1 MAIAQGDGSIVL
13 TTKVDTS
20 GMKKSTNEL
29 RSEAMKLAAQ
39 YRKAGMSQS
48 EAQKKAY
55 QELGITTKE
64 TEKATKKTKE
74 YGEQAKKSGAMAKS
88 AFAAVGKAA
97 AAIAVASA
105 AAVVAVTKQSVDA
118 FAEYEQLV
126 GGVETLFK
134 GSSQKLIEYANQAYK
149 TAGLSANQYMA
160 TVTSFSASLI
170 SSLGGDTE
178 KAADYANR
186 AIIDMSDNANK
197 MGTSMEA
204 IQNAY
209 QGFAKQNY
217 TMLDNLKLGYG
228 GTKTEMERLIKD
240 ASQLTEIQKELGV
253 TVDANDTSFGNI
265 VNAISVMQA
274 KMGIAGA
281 TFEEAEKTIS
291 GSAATMKAAWQN
303 VLTAISGG
311 GDLDRAINN
320 LVESISNYFE
330 NIVPVV
336 ERALSGIGRLIEK
349 VVPMLVQTVAKSL
362 IKAIPSL
369 LNAVYEMIIGLAKGI
384 YQGIIDLF
392 NGTSK
397 EALTEQA
404 ENIEQSVKNQNDL
417 TKAVEETNE
426 AMEKTTASF
435 DTVEILSAG
444 TAQNA
449 NAGPIIP
456 EMSGGGLGES
466 LEIEETEKELS
477 AFEKALKK
485 SFNKISKTIKKAWD
499 SSPIK
504 SFWEN
509 VILESFWGE
518 FSWQAIG
525 ERIKSTTWYMWNSE
539 PVQAFWGAVRSAGQF
554 GLNAFQNIG
563 TSLWENLKTTW
574 GNIEGDFNTMTSN
587 MSGLWTAF
595 WQDVQVGIDT
605 WGQPIIEGVNGVF
618 NSMWTTAIDPYIQLM
633 VGAWSDFTGI
643 LKSKWEEYG
652 WPLIDNIGQF
662 AANVIALF
670 QSIYDNVLEPIITP
684 FLQELSSLW
693 NNHIS
698 GLVDRFV
705 EFVMKIVNGA
715 VEIYNKFIHP
725 IANWLMKVLAPAW
738 NYIGKLISGVFGT
751 IIGTIADVAGGL
763 FKYLGGIID
772 FIVGVFTGDWKRA
785 WEGVKSIFKG
795 IFEALVG
802 IVKSPINLIIDFI
815 NAFIAGLNKVQFDLP
830 DWGVLGDW
838 AGKKFGL
845 NIPNIPKLAQGTVV
859 PPNKEFMAVLGDNK
873 KEHEIVSPVSTMK
886 QAFMEAMIEMGG
898 NFGGGNTE
906 VVLEIDGREFG
917 RAVVEQGNK
926 ENRRIGTRLVIA

>member
-1 MAIAQGDGSIVL
+1 MATPQGDGSIIL
-13 TTKVDTS
+13 TTAIDQS
-20 GMKKSTNEL
+20 GLKK
-29 RSEAMKLAAQ
+29 
-39 YRKAGMSQS
+39 
-48 EAQKKAY
+48 
-55 QELGITTKE
+55 GISSIKSMAKT
-64 TEKATKKTKE
+64 ATK
-74 YGEQAKKSGAMAKS
+74 
-88 AFAAVGKAA
+88 AFLAVGAA
-97 AAIAVASA
+97 AATATIAIAKA
-105 AAVVAVTKQSVDA
+105 SVDA

-134 GSSQKLIEYANQAYK
+134 GSSKKLIEYANQAYK
-149 TAGLSANQYMA
+149 TAGLSANQYMD
-160 TVTSFSASLI
+160 TVTGFSASLLQ
-170 SSLGGDTE
+170 SLGGDTE
-178 KAADYANR
+178 KAADIANQ
-186 AIIDMSDNANK
+186 ALIDMSDNANK
-197 MGTSMEA
+197 MGTSMES
-204 IQNAY
+204 IQYAY

-228 GTKTEMERLIKD
+228 GTKTEMERLLKD
-240 ASQLTEIQKELGV
+240 AQALTGVKYDITNLADVYTAIHIIQENL
-253 TVDANDTSFGNI
+253 
-265 VNAISVMQA
+265 
-274 KMGIAGA
+274 GIAGTTA
-281 TFEEAEKTIS
+281 LEAEKTIS

-320 LVESISNYFE
+320 LVDSISNYFE

-349 VVPMLVQTVAKSL
+349 VAPMLVQTVAKSL

-392 NGTSK
+392 SGTTS

-404 ENIEQSVKNQNDL
+404 ESIEQSVENQNDL

-435 DTVEILSAG
+435 DTVEILSSGA
-444 TAQNA
+444 AQNA
-449 NAGPIIP
+449 STEPIIP
-456 EMSGGGLGES
+456 EISGGGLGES
-466 LEIEETEKELS
+466 LEIKETKKELS

-485 SFNKISKTIKKAWD
+485 SFDKISKTIKKAWD

-509 VILESFWGE
+509 VILESFGGE
-518 FSWQAIG
+518 LSWQAIG

-605 WGQPIIEGVNGVF
+605 WGQPIIDGVNGVF
-618 NSMWTTAIDPYIQLM
+618 NSIWTTAIDPCIQLM

-652 WPLIDNIGQF
+652 QPLIDNIGQF
-662 AANVIALF
+662 ATNVIALF

-684 FLQELSSLW
+684 LLKTMSSLW
-693 NNHIS
+693 DEHIS
-698 GLVDRFV
+698 VMIDKVVD
-705 EFVMKIVNGA
+705 FVMKLVNGA
-715 VEIYNKFIHP
+715 LEIYNKFIHP
-725 IANWLMKVLAPAW
+725 IVMWLTETLEPIFTW
-738 NYIGKLISGVFGT
+738 IGNTISGTFHTIVSTVSDVLGGVFD
-751 IIGTIADVAGGL
+751 ALGGL
-763 FKYLGGIID
+763 ID
-772 FIVGVFTGDWKRA
+772 FIVGVFTGDWEQA
-785 WEGVKSIFKG
+785 WNG
-795 IFEALVG
+795 IKAFFVG
-802 IVKSPINLIIDFI
+802 IWDAIWGVIKGVINLIID
-815 NAFIAGLNKVQFDLP
+815 GLNFLWGGLYAALATIVNGVGGIVEGIGNLTGA
-830 DWGVLGDW
+830 DWGW
-838 AGKKFGL
+838 E
-845 NIPNIPKLAQGTVV
+845 IPSNPPLIPKLAQGTVV
-859 PPNKEFMAVLGDNK
+859 PPNKEFMAILGDNT

-917 RAVVEQGNK
+917 RAVVEQGNR
-926 ENRRIGTRLVIA
+926 ENRRIGTKLVIA